1 MVIVINGDIPI
12 KEHLLQTL
20 LSAPLF
26 VDLSIPLLSS
36 VSKRQDVFV
45 FHHTDEAIGFL
56 LTPKVW
62 RGVALAFGHVYKEF
76 LDSKDQDS
84 LLIEHEHNTNSS
96 SFWWGDPDRRIHDQ
110 IFGLEKE

>member
-1 MVIVINGDIPI
+1 MVIVINGDMAI
-12 KEHLLQTL
+12 KAATHGEGLLQTL
-20 LSAPLF
+20 LGVTLRSPF
-26 VDLSIPLLSS
+26 CGSSIPLLSS
-36 VSKRQDVFV
+36 VSKCQDVCV
-45 FHHTDEAIGFL
+45 FHHTDEVIGFL

-96 SFWWGDPDRRIHDQ
+96 SF
-110 IFGLEKE
+110 